1 MPSPADRPVSRIVSR
16 KSGTRALADG
26 FKIWNRKLHYYL
38 GLYFLFFLWMFALSG
53 LLLNHGSWSFAQFF
67 PNRKVTNL
75 ERTVQAPT
83 SASDLDQARD
93 LMLQSGIQGEIAL
106 NAVRTDPAHLD
117 FNVSRPGHIYQ
128 IQADFTQARAKI
140 AHTEYNAWGV
150 LRTLHSFVGVS
161 LDDSRNQRDWV
172 LTIVWAY
179 SMDAVAA
186 GVIFMVLTSLYMWW
200 GLAGKRLFGLVA
212 LGLGTAV
219 CWLFV
224 FGLRWIYA
232 A

>member
-1 MPSPADRPVSRIVSR
+1 MPSPVDRPLTA
-16 KSGTRALADG
+16 KSGTRRLADG
-26 FKIWNRKLHYYL
+26 FKVWNRKLHYYL

-53 LLLNHGSWSFAQFF
+53 LLLNHGGWSFAQFF
-67 PNRKVTNL
+67 PNRKVTIL
-75 ERTVQAPT
+75 ERAVQAPA

-93 LMLQSGIQGEIAL
+93 LMRQFGIQGEISW
-106 NAVRTDPAHLD
+106 NAARTDPESLN
-117 FNVSRPGHIYQ
+117 FSVNRPGHVYQ
-128 IQADFTQARAKI
+128 IQADLAPGRARI
-140 AHTEYNAWGV
+140 THTGYNGWGI

-172 LTIVWAY
+172 LTTVWAY
-179 SMDAVAA
+179 AMDAIAA
-186 GVIFMVLTSLYMWW
+186 GVIFMVLTGLYMWW
-200 GLAGKRLFGLVA
+200 GLREKRLWGLVA
-212 LGLGTAV
+212 LGLGSAV